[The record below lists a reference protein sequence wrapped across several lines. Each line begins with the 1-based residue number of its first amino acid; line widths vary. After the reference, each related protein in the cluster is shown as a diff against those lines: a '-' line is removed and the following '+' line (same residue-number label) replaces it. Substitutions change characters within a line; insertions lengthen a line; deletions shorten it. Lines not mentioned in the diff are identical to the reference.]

1 MNTEKK
7 FEDLLKTADKIADL
21 YDKETLSYDDVDN
34 IINML
39 DNECPDPSQS
49 FPSNNGVEINENTD
63 PSQNITDTVLV
74 SSNPITGVLNTIPYE
89 DNNVSEESIDKLLD
103 MKDEDFKKIEIGWD
117 AFVESTKMMYPEITD
132 YDLKN
137 LLNLVNKYRQGIKF
151 PYFNELPEIIKKEI
165 NDYANLGAAQHQASQ
180 NTLKQIK
187 NMLAKELFDT
197 IITSN
202 YSSKAFT
209 DISKFTVNEI
219 NKEKDKLG
227 GSIGEYNNKLREE
240 YEIGFIKKAEELEN
254 SDEEGAAETAEKL
267 RKTSRM
273 FTQSY
278 TYEDMYEAYKN
289 RRIKVK
295 NIQIEKFNRTCQE
308 FNRKYYNNTFKI
320 KDVGMV
326 IPVLDRNLDKK
337 YNINVIKKFVVIFIN
352 YTKNFVPSNI
362 DEHVFMYYFIQHILT
377 LDIKIPGNGYESF
390 NELLKGNIYKFLDLI
405 IERDNE
411 KEELKKG
418 NKK

>member
-7 FEDLLKTADKIADL
+7 FEDLLKAADKIADL
-21 YDKETLSYDDVDN
+21 YDKETLSDDDVDN

-219 NKEKDKLG
+219 NKEFKDLEVSNLSDLKDY
-227 GSIGEYNNKLREE
+227 EYN
-240 YEIGFIKKAEELEN
+240 
-254 SDEEGAAETAEKL
+254 D
-267 RKTSRM
+267 
-273 FTQSY
+273 
-278 TYEDMYEAYKN
+278 
-289 RRIKVK
+289 
-295 NIQIEKFNRTCQE
+295 
-308 FNRKYYNNTFKI
+308 
-320 KDVGMV
+320 
-326 IPVLDRNLDKK
+326 
-337 YNINVIKKFVVIFIN
+337 
-352 YTKNFVPSNI
+352 
-362 DEHVFMYYFIQHILT
+362 
-377 LDIKIPGNGYESF
+377 
-390 NELLKGNIYKFLDLI
+390 
-405 IERDNE
+405 
-411 KEELKKG
+411 
-418 NKK
+418 